1 MVCVCVWVC
10 VCVCVCVSVWVCLFL
25 CVCVRCVGGG
35 PGAPSPPVSMTLYSK
50 AKKYFSDSAVIEVSL
65 KLVIL
70 RSWWNVSINEY

>member
-1 MVCVCVWVC
+1 MVC
-10 VCVCVCVSVWVCLFL
+10 VCVCVCVCVWVCE
-25 CVCVRCVGGG
+25 CVSFSVFVCDVWGGG

>member
-1 MVCVCVWVC
+1 MVC
-10 VCVCVCVSVWVCLFL
+10 VCVCVCECVSVSLSLCL
-25 CVCVRCVGGG
+25 CAMCGGG
-35 PGAPSPPVSMTLYSK
+35 ACSPPVSMTLYSK

>member
-1 MVCVCVWVC
+1 MVC
-10 VCVCVCVSVWVCLFL
+10 VCVCVCVSVWVGLFL
-25 CVCVRCVGGG
+25 CVCVRGGGGG

>member
-1 MVCVCVWVC
+1 MVC
-10 VCVCVCVSVWVCLFL
+10 VCVCVCECVSVSLSLCL
-25 CVCVRCVGGG
+25 CAMCGGG

-50 AKKYFSDSAVIEVSL
+50 AKKYFSDSAAIEVSL

>member
-1 MVCVCVWVC
+1 MVCVCVCVWVC
-10 VCVCVCVSVWVCLFL
+10 ECVSFSVFVCDVW
-25 CVCVRCVGGG
+25 GG